1 MPKKVYSIKKL
12 SDNLAK
18 LGVKPDD
25 TLLVRANLGCIGRI
39 DSKTKNDYLKLFLD
53 AIGKDG
59 TLVGLAF
66 TKSSFVKL
74 DNSYIFDGKNKSY
87 TGSFANLMLKYKEA
101 IRSSHPTNSFVAIG
115 KNANYIV
122 SGHNEYAG
130 AYEPIRKIM
139 ELNGKMLLIGIAS
152 DSPGFTTV
160 HLSEID
166 LGYHKKIIF
175 PTLNKVQYKDRNNT
189 RVFKRTDLGS
199 CSSTFYKFYSYY
211 INNELLSVGY
221 IGNAYSLLINAVD
234 AYNVD
239 YSVLRNEPKI
249 TICNNPDCMLCRAR
263 RWDNLKDLPIFVLR
277 MLFSKIKQIN
287 LIKR

>member
-87 TGSFANLMLKYKEA
+87 TGSFANLMLKYKESGLLRKKSLYV
-101 IRSSHPTNSFVAIG
+101 IFFSSFI
-115 KNANYIV
+115 
-122 SGHNEYAG
+122 
-130 AYEPIRKIM
+130 
-139 ELNGKMLLIGIAS
+139 
-152 DSPGFTTV
+152 
-160 HLSEID
+160 SE
-166 LGYHKKIIF
+166 
-175 PTLNKVQYKDRNNT
+175 
-189 RVFKRTDLGS
+189 S
-199 CSSTFYKFYSYY
+199 
-211 INNELLSVGY
+211 
-221 IGNAYSLLINAVD
+221 
-234 AYNVD
+234 
-239 YSVLRNEPKI
+239 
-249 TICNNPDCMLCRAR
+249 
-263 RWDNLKDLPIFVLR
+263 
-277 MLFSKIKQIN
+277 
-287 LIKR
+287 